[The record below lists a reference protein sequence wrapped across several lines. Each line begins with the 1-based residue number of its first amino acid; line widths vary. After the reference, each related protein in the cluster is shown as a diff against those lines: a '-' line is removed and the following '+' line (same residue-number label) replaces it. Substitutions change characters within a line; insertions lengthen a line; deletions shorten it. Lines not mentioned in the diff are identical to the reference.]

1 MNSVILQ
8 IASKYVRALLLI
20 FALIVLFRGHNHPG
34 GGFIGGMLAGL
45 SVAYRGFAY
54 QQEEVRNNTKI
65 QPEYYIAFGFFLI
78 LVSMVPSLIM
88 GHDLMTG
95 EWLKLNTFLG
105 QIKLG
110 TPLIFDV
117 GVFSAVIGVT
127 ILFMFSLNRQ
137 NLWK

>member
-8 IASKYVRALLLI
+8 LASKYVRALLLI

-54 QQEEVRNNTKI
+54 RQEEVRKNIRI
-65 QPEYYIAFGFFLI
+65 QPEYYIASGFFLI
-78 LVSMVPSLIM
+78 LLSMIPSIFM
-88 GHDLMTG
+88 MHDLMTG
-95 EWLKLNTFLG
+95 EWLKLNTFFG
-105 QIKLG
+105 VIKLG
-110 TPLIFDV
+110 TPLVFDV
-117 GVFSAVIGVT
+117 GVFLAVIGVT